1 MTAMPVNTN
10 GKRVLVALSGGV
22 DSSACVYLLQ
32 KAGYTVEAVVLD
44 LFPAAAPTVEAAQQT
59 ADLLNIKLHVVT
71 EHKAFLQNVILPF
84 CEEYRMGR
92 TPNPCVM
99 CNPSTKFH
107 FILKAADELGF
118 DYIATGHYASVQCI
132 TAEGSER
139 YLLKKSDFLPR
150 DQSYMLYRL
159 GQDVLSRLL
168 LPLQHLTK
176 DEVRAI
182 ASEAQLPCASKPDS
196 QEICFIPDN
205 DYPAYIENLL
215 GKLPAG
221 DFIAPD
227 GKPCGK
233 HKGILHYTVGQ
244 RKGLGIALG
253 RPVFIKSID
262 AETNRIYLADSGEE
276 YANGV
281 LLHSCV
287 VHPHPVIADTM
298 HLGVKI
304 RSVAKEAPATVTL
317 LPNGNARV
325 LFDTPQRAPAP
336 GQSVVWYHE
345 DFVVGGGYITE
356 QI

>member
-1 MTAMPVNTN
+1 MHVNTN
-10 GKRVLVALSGGV
+10 GKKVLVALSGGV

-32 KAGYTVEAVVLD
+32 KAGYSVEAVVLN
-44 LFPAAAPTVEAAQQT
+44 LFPAAAPTVAAAQQT
-59 ADLLNIKLHVVT
+59 ADLLGIKLHVVT
-71 EHKAFLQNVILPF
+71 EHETFLHNVILPF
-84 CEEYRMGR
+84 CEEYRTGK

-118 DYIATGHYASVQCI
+118 DYIATGHYASV
-132 TAEGSER
+132 EHMVKDGEEH
-139 YLLKKSDFLPR
+139 YLLKKADFLPR

-168 LPLQHLTK
+168 LPLQHLAK
-176 DEVRAI
+176 DAVRAV
-182 ASEAQLPCASKPDS
+182 AAEAKLPCATKPDS

-205 DYPAYIENLL
+205 NYPAYIENLL
-215 GKLPAG
+215 GKAPEG
-221 DFIAPD
+221 DFIAPE
-227 GKPCGK
+227 GKPCGR

-262 AETNRIYLADSGEE
+262 AETNRIYLADSGDE
-276 YANGV
+276 YASGV

-287 VHPHPVIADTM
+287 VHPHPVLADTT

-317 LPNGNARV
+317 LPDGGARV
-325 LFDTPQRAPAP
+325 MFDTPQCAPAP

-345 DFVVGGGYITE
+345 DYVVGGGFIAE
-356 QI
+356 QIQL